1 MKETQPHKA
10 DEIAIVKQVEQKKQ
24 RAHIGTIYPHEGHS
38 IFEYNHATKEL
49 KKATFKD
56 AAICFTQNKNQPRIE
71 RKVIDVKENCY
82 YLSSLNIK
90 NAVKKIHK
98 RFNGAYVIAI
108 NE

>member
-10 DEIAIVKQVEQKKQ
+10 DEIAIVKQVQVKHNKFL
-24 RAHIGTIYPHEGHS
+24 GTLIPENGHTL
-38 IFEYNHATKEL
+38 FEFDKTNFKL
-49 KKATFKD
+49 RKATFKQKNAVFKFVQD
-56 AAICFTQNKNQPRIE
+56 AGPDL
-71 RKVIDVKENCY
+71 RKEVIVKENCFY
-82 YLSSLNIK
+82 VSSLNIK

>member
-10 DEIAIVKQVEQKKQ
+10 DEIAIVKQVQVKHNKFL
-24 RAHIGTIYPHEGHS
+24 GTLIPENGHTL
-38 IFEYNHATKEL
+38 FEFDKTNFEL
-49 KKATFKD
+49 RKATFKQKNAVFKFVQD
-56 AAICFTQNKNQPRIE
+56 AGPDL
-71 RKVIDVKENCY
+71 RKEVIVKENCFY
-82 YLSSLNIK
+82 VSSLNIK

>member
-10 DEIAIVKQVEQKKQ
+10 DKIAIVKQVQVKHNKFL
-24 RAHIGTIYPHEGHS
+24 GTLIPENGHTL
-38 IFEYNHATKEL
+38 FEFDKTNFKL
-49 KKATFKD
+49 RKATFKQKNAVFKFVQD
-56 AAICFTQNKNQPRIE
+56 AGPDL
-71 RKVIDVKENCY
+71 RKEVIVKENCFY
-82 YLSSLNIK
+82 VSSLNIK

>member
-24 RAHIGTIYPHEGHS
+24 RARVGTIHPHEGHS
-38 IFEYNHATKEL
+38 IYEHNHNTKEL

-56 AAICFTQNKNQPRIE
+56 AAISFTQNKNQPKIE
-71 RKVIDVKENCY
+71 RKIIEVKENCF
-82 YLSSLNIK
+82 YLSSLNLK
-90 NAVKKIHK
+90 NAAKKIHK

>member
-10 DEIAIVKQVEQKKQ
+10 DEIAIVKQVEQKKK
-24 RAHIGTIYPHEGHS
+24 RAHVGTIIPHEGHS
-38 IFEYNHATKEL
+38 VYEYNHTTKEL
-49 KKATFKD
+49 QKATFKD
-56 AAICFTQNKNQPRIE
+56 AAISFTQKKNQPQIT
-71 RKVIDVKENCY
+71 RKVIDVKENCF